1 MYSQP
6 SQVHMVVRM
15 HIQRVQ
21 FMNHLDMLKKEE
33 RKELMQRRLCTSLLS
48 YLLRLLGNV
57 QMFSDVT

>member
-1 MYSQP
+1 
-6 SQVHMVVRM
+6 MVVRM

-21 FMNHLDMLKKEE
+21 FMNHLDVLKKEE

-48 YLLRLLGNV
+48 YLLRLLGNA